1 MGFGSDVGSA
11 CEMLLLRSTK
21 NKHLYPLNFQE
32 TWKTHVS
39 FLFHVLMV
47 LPVPT
52 SISQYSG
59 SRLGASCF
67 LVDVTAPWRVVAQKE
82 NAKMFFIEFMIC
94 DK

>member
-21 NKHLYPLNFQE
+21 NKDLYPSNFQE

-39 FLFHVLMV
+39 FPFRVLMV
-47 LPVPT
+47 LPT